1 MDGRTLHALE
11 FPRVLERLSDFCLS
25 EAGKEA
31 ALALRPMD
39 NEEKVRE
46 SQHLYDETRSWLA
59 EGEFSPVAFPD
70 ISGLLAHVR
79 SHAEA
84 LFDMDGL
91 WALKETLTLA
101 RRAAQSIHS
110 GAERRPLLDVLA
122 CGFPLP
128 ELTLSAL
135 TRCVGDD
142 GYLKDESSPG
152 LLLVRSE
159 LRGIHQNCLRR
170 VKEFAEKYNIGRY
183 LQDDYMTL
191 SSDRYVLPLKANFKG
206 RVQGIIHDY
215 SNTGETLYFEP
226 MFLVEQNNRLQQLKQ
241 EEREEERK
249 VLRMIAD
256 LITQE
261 MPMVE
266 SAWNLLV
273 QVDLCQAKCALGAAL
288 SGTCVP
294 LEEGALLRLSGAR
307 RAASN
312 LPTSF
317 SVKATACSS
326 SAAAT
331 PAARRWR

>member
-101 RRAAQSIHS
+101 RRAAQSIHA

-241 EEREEERK
+241 EEREEERSC
-249 VLRMIAD
+249 RW
-256 LITQE
+256 T
-261 MPMVE
+261 
-266 SAWNLLV
+266 
-273 QVDLCQAKCALGAAL
+273 CARPSAL
-288 SGTCVP
+288 SAPRFPAPACRWKKERCCVFP
-294 LEEGALLRLSGAR
+294 AR
-307 RAASN
+307 VIRFSCWKPPAMPPTETTPARAASN